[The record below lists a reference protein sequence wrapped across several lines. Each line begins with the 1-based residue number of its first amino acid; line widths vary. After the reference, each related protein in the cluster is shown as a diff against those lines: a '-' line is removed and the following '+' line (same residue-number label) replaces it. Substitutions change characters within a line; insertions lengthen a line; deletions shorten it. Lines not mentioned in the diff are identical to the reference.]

1 MHPRENYYLTSHEAA
16 ENAFIEAWTSGRTAH
31 AWLIT
36 GPEGIGKATL
46 AYRIARFVLT
56 NDNPVHE
63 HPTLL
68 FDDEPSTNQA
78 SLLIDRNLP
87 VCQQIERGSNPD
99 FRVLEPGMLNPS
111 TGQPTQQ
118 IVVAQVRAA
127 LEVTTMTA
135 AAGGWRVIIIDPADS
150 LNVNAANAIL
160 KTLEEPP
167 AQTLF
172 LLVSHAPGRLLPTI
186 RSRCRRLDLKPLPED
201 QVQELLGRFGG
212 VNEERAS
219 EIAKL
224 SGGSI
229 GKAIELAN
237 GNGMALYEA
246 IHRAASG
253 LPSIDV
259 TSLHALGDLVV
270 KRKNSDTDTFPIL
283 ATMISDWLAALVL
296 AGARGHTT
304 PEVIPGEHA
313 LQDRLLGDGTS
324 LDQWVE
330 VWEKV
335 TALLAQT
342 DHINLD
348 RKQVIIESFSLI
360 EAAASSSAS

>member
-1 MHPRENYYLTSHEAA
+1 MHPRQNYELIGHEAA
-16 ENAFIEAWTSGRTAH
+16 ENAFVEAWTSGRTAH

-46 AYRIARFVLT
+46 AYRIARFVLAK
-56 NDNPVHE
+56 DDPVNE
-63 HPTLL
+63 GTSL
-68 FDDEPSTNQA
+68 FGDELPANKA
-78 SLLIDRNLP
+78 SLLVDRNLP

-111 TGQPTQQ
+111 TGRTTQQ

-160 KTLEEPP
+160 KNLEEPP

-186 RSRCRRLDLKPLPED
+186 RSRCRRLDLKPLPVN
-201 QVQELLGRFGG
+201 QVQELLGRVGG
-212 VNEERAS
+212 VTDERVC
-219 EIAKL
+219 EIAEL
-224 SGGSI
+224 SRGSI

-253 LPSIDV
+253 LPSVDV
-259 TSLHALGDLVV
+259 TSLHALGDLVA
-270 KRKNSDTDTFPIL
+270 KRKNSDTDIFPIL
-283 ATMISDWLAALVL
+283 ATMMSDWLAALVL

-304 PEVIPGEHA
+304 PEVVPGEHA
-313 LQDRLLGDGTS
+313 LQDRLLRDGAP

-335 TALLAQT
+335 TALLGQT

-360 EAAASSSAS
+360 GAAASSSAS